1 MKVELAKSC
10 QCLDSFVFVEVV
22 YDSWIFP
29 LRTADGEDTQGCHL
43 DGSATS
49 TRQLSSTSMNQFN
62 FGPGPGPGRPPTAR
76 ARNRKNK
83 NSDLLTF
90 QVPQTWW
97 HDVIVLNVLTNIWF
111 PFNCEFA
118 TIVFVCYLKQNI
130 KTIKNSNLTTV
141 FWFWLGR
148 ESFFSL
154 PINFFGETQVLDWIS
169 LHNFP
174 NIQIQYFYKSTS
186 RNCRTS
192 KDQGYWVAM
201 CVGEVGK
208 SSIAI
213 SFFRI

>member
-1 MKVELAKSC
+1 MAVQLPPGSFPRLLWINPTLVQVKSDHP
-10 QCLDSFVFVEVV
+10 QPEQETGKTKT
-22 YDSWIFP
+22 
-29 LRTADGEDTQGCHL
+29 RT
-43 DGSATS
+43 S
-49 TRQLSSTSMNQFN
+49 
-62 FGPGPGPGRPPTAR
+62 P
-76 ARNRKNK
+76 
-83 NSDLLTF
+83 

>member
-1 MKVELAKSC
+1 MTFDLATSR
-10 QCLDSFVFVEVV
+10 QCLGWFVFVEVV

-29 LRTADGEDTQGCHL
+29 LRTAHGEDTQGCHL

-62 FGPGPGPGRPPTAR
+62 FGPGQVRPPTAR

-83 NSDLLTF
+83 NFDLLTF

-118 TIVFVCYLKQNI
+118 TIVFVCYLEQNM

-174 NIQIQYFYKSTS
+174 TYKFSISTN
-186 RNCRTS
+186 RYHE
-192 KDQGYWVAM
+192 K
-201 CVGEVGK
+201 VG
-208 SSIAI
+208 SSTNHHWI
-213 SFFRI
+213 